1 MMTFR
6 SRGVRVGSGGEGGAL
21 SFSRMYDTAELT
33 DFKAGPFSA
42 PQAPMGPVL
51 GLITEPS
58 GNGPDIGF
66 HWVSPGNLLRFQNDL
81 AGLIGHQTAPD
92 RETIQS
98 CVLIVWYGFAWRAD
112 GTHWNNTHDGVR
124 PTPTALTVPLHTPRS
139 ASHGGGAHFWAY
151 TVPVMSVEVSRHNR
165 PPRCFL
171 IRFWPFVPQIRLHF
185 AGYCQSPVING
196 HIA

>member
-66 HWVSPGNLLRFQNDL
+66 HWVAPGNLLRFQNDL

-92 RETIQS
+92 SRTIRG
-98 CVLIVWYGFAWRAD
+98 CFLIVWYGFAWRAD
-112 GTHWNNTHDGVR
+112 GTHWNNIHDGVR
-124 PTPTALTVPLHTPRS
+124 PTPMALTAPLHTPRS
-139 ASHGGGAHFWAY
+139 ASHGGGDHFWA
-151 TVPVMSVEVSRHNR
+151 VAI
-165 PPRCFL
+165 PPSQIAVDMLHRYRL
-171 IRFWPFVPQIRLHF
+171 LMRFRLFVPQIRLHF
-185 AGYCQSPVING
+185 ALNDRSPVIDS